1 MSEEPNNQSEA
12 VQKLGAMIK
21 DVKFAMLT
29 TQTPEGHLHSRPMAT
44 QQVEFD
50 GVLWFLTSISST
62 KIDEVEQHHE
72 VNVAYAD
79 ASDDKYV
86 SVAGT
91 AEISRDRAKINEL
104 WSPFHTAWFPKGKDD
119 PDIALIKVTVE
130 SAEYWNVPESKM
142 VQLIG
147 FAKAAITGKRYH
159 PGEHGEVDLN
169 EPAA

>member
-1 MSEEPNNQSEA
+1 MSDEPKTQREA
-12 VQKLGAMIK
+12 VQKLGTLIK

-29 TQTPEGHLHSRPMAT
+29 TQTPEGELHSRPMAT

-50 GVLWFLTSISST
+50 GVLWFLTSISSA
-62 KIDEVEQHHE
+62 KIDQVEQHHR

-79 ASDDKYV
+79 ASADKYV

-91 AEISRDRAKINEL
+91 AEIMRDRKKLEEL
-104 WSPFHTAWFPKGKDD
+104 WSPFHKAWFPKGIDD
-119 PDIALIKVTVE
+119 PDIALIRVTVE

-147 FAKAAITGKRYH
+147 FAKAAVTGKRYH
-159 PGEHGEVDLN
+159 PGEHGEVDVKG
-169 EPAA
+169 PAA

>member
-1 MSEEPNNQSEA
+1 MSDEPKSHEEA
-12 VQKLGAMIK
+12 IQKLGALIK

-29 TQTPEGHLHSRPMAT
+29 PQTAEGHLHSRPMAT
-44 QQVEFD
+44 QQLEFD

-62 KIDEVEQHHE
+62 KIDEVQQHHQ

-79 ASDDKYV
+79 ANDDKYV

-91 AEISRDRAKINEL
+91 AEIMRDREKLEEL
-104 WSPFHTAWFPKGKDD
+104 WSPFHAAWFPKGKDD

-130 SAEYWNVPESKM
+130 SAEYWDVPESKM

-147 FAKAAITGKRYH
+147 LAKAALTGQRYE
-159 PGEHGEVDLN
+159 PGDHGEVNLK
-169 EPAA
+169 PAA